1 MKRNGRTND
10 FVITD
15 CKVIVTWSD
24 GRIEDL
30 SPDLPEY
37 LAEEI
42 ERYLDELDDLRSCD
56 PDDYNF
62 SEPNE
67 GETA

>member
-1 MKRNGRTND
+1 MKRNGRTGD
-10 FVITD
+10 YMITD
-15 CKVIVTWSD
+15 CKVIITWND
-24 GRIEDL
+24 GIVEDL

-42 ERYLDELDDLRSCD
+42 EIYLDELDDLRNCD

-62 SEPNE
+62 SEPNQ
-67 GETA
+67 GESA